1 MILDEQR
8 FQQTWFVI
16 PPPCQL
22 GKPIYN
28 LGGCV
33 IASMRDALQ
42 LCSLMR
48 LVLHSDGVVVGPGR
62 EALRSDM
69 GLLFFLEQQNR
80 LQSQCPFRWCRR
92 SEVP

>member
-16 PPPCQL
+16 PSPCQL

-48 LVLHSDGVVVGPGR
+48 LGF
-62 EALRSDM
+62 A
-69 GLLFFLEQQNR
+69 
-80 LQSQCPFRWCRR
+80 
-92 SEVP
+92 